1 MERNENHR
9 MSRAVRRW
17 AAAGVIAALL
27 LAVGWFYALPAY
39 QGIMQNVADDWCE
52 RQDSGEPVR
61 TDPDCHS
68 NWGVNHVEAWDR
80 EYPAP

>member
-1 MERNENHR
+1 MERNEDHP
-9 MSRAVRRW
+9 MESRRTSMVRGRRRRR
-17 AAAGVIAALL
+17 AAPCGRLVL
-27 LAVGWFYALPAY
+27 ALPAY
-39 QGIMQNVADDWCE
+39 HGIMQNVADDWCE

-80 EYPAP
+80 EHPAP

>member
-1 MERNENHR
+1 
-9 MSRAVRRW
+9 
-17 AAAGVIAALL
+17 
-27 LAVGWFYALPAY
+27 
-39 QGIMQNVADDWCE
+39 MQNVADDWRE

-80 EYPAP
+80 EHPAP